1 MSVLTGRLKH
11 LKPLVVVAIG
21 TGLRKRKLL
30 SLRRDQVDFSRGVV
44 VAVHTKGKRNREIPM
59 NDEVKAVLG
68 RQCRGKRGSDY
79 VFVNAITDQPYT
91 DIKHSFA
98 SACLAAGISGLWW
111 HDLRATFGTR
121 LGEAGHGIA
130 VIMDLVG
137 HKDPKTSLRYVGAT
151 EPAKRAA
158 VKSASLRNGH
168 KLDTRRLRAV

>member
-1 MSVLTGRLKH
+1 
-11 LKPLVVVAIG
+11 
-21 TGLRKRKLL
+21 
-30 SLRRDQVDFSRGVV
+30 
-44 VAVHTKGKRNREIPM
+44 
-59 NDEVKAVLG
+59 
-68 RQCRGKRGSDY
+68 
-79 VFVNAITDQPYT
+79 
-91 DIKHSFA
+91 
-98 SACLAAGISGLWW
+98 
-111 HDLRATFGTR
+111 